1 MTRLRLTAP
10 GPTLVRA
17 REKGFYPA
25 QRRVPGDVFALR
37 EGDAP
42 AAWMEPLAPKQAA
55 SEAVTGSVPR
65 PLAER
70 GSDPEAWPRTEL
82 AAFLK
87 ERGQTAHP
95 RAKDTTLAKRV
106 KAILA
111 VERG

>member
-1 MTRLRLTAP
+1 MTRLRLTAA

-25 QRRVPGDVFALR
+25 QRRAPGDVFALH
-37 EGDAP
+37 EGEAP
-42 AAWMEPLAPKQAA
+42 AAWMEPLVPEQAG
-55 SEAVTGSVPR
+55 SEAATGSVPR

-70 GSDPEAWPRTEL
+70 GSDPEAWPCTEL

-95 RAKDTTLAKRV
+95 HAKDAMLARRAS
-106 KAILA
+106 AILA
-111 VERG
+111 VDNK